1 MTIKM
6 IQYPKCTTCKKA
18 QAWLK
23 ENGLEYSVQHIVEET
38 PTKEELTNYWKMSGL
53 PLKKFFNTSGMK
65 YRELQLKDRLKEMS
79 EDEQL
84 ELLASDGML
93 IKRPIVTDGQ
103 KITLGF
109 KEDQFK
115 NTWK

>member
-1 MTIKM
+1 MTMKF

-18 QAWLK
+18 QKWLD
-23 ENGLEYSVQHIVEET
+23 ENGVQYENIHIVEQT
-38 PTKEELTNYWKMSGL
+38 PTKEQLKAYYEASGV

-65 YRELQLKDRLKEMS
+65 YRELELKDKLPSMS

-93 IKRPIVTDGQ
+93 IKRPIVTDGK

-109 KEDQFK
+109 KESDFSE
-115 NTWK
+115 TWK